1 MKMCNFLLSELVF
14 LDLQYFRETITRHLS
29 LSKSQNFQDFSAYLA
44 LNWPGH
50 FHSRGC
56 LPSIGR
62 LTAHRGYIRQLYT
75 APDAHR
81 LFRLV
86 TGLASRFFEKRSIL
100 LQSFL
105 WRGLIFRYGTSPAIY
120 SGTINGEIENT
131 ISYSVFI
138 NKTTLFQSK
147 LG

>member
-14 LDLQYFRETITRHLS
+14 LDFQYFRETITRHLS

-50 FHSRGC
+50 FHSRRR
-56 LPSIGR
+56 LPPIGR
-62 LTAHRGYIRQLYT
+62 STAHIGYIRQLYT

-86 TGLASRFFEKRSIL
+86 TGLASRCLKKGQFYYSHFF
-100 LQSFL
+100 
-105 WRGLIFRYGTSPAIY
+105 
-120 SGTINGEIENT
+120 GE
-131 ISYSVFI
+131 V
-138 NKTTLFQSK
+138 
-147 LG
+147 